1 MEPHP
6 KAAEGKDA
14 GGGPPLKAWPLA
26 ASGFLRL
33 VRPPFSKLLGI
44 NALLSL
50 VTTTLGSD
58 LDDLDLIFTI
68 LLLAVSL
75 FIQIA
80 TILAAADK
88 DPVPSADH
96 WLKAAW
102 QRRCFWRFAL
112 TNLFLVLMLLAA
124 LLAFV
129 LPVLIVGAIVA
140 LAATAAVL
148 ERLGPSEAM
157 RRSAQLTRPA
167 RWPIGRLFV
176 FLVLLPPVAIQG
188 AFALEVDDALGP
200 GFIVI
205 ELLSVVI
212 GMVATISLTHAYLA
226 LGGTRT
232 PLPRGKGEMFRDR

>member
-1 MEPHP
+1 MEPGP
-6 KAAEGKDA
+6 EEIQGNDAEHR
-14 GGGPPLKAWPLA
+14 PPLKAWPLA

-44 NALLSL
+44 SALLAL

-58 LDDLDLIFTI
+58 LDDLDLLFTI
-68 LLLAVSL
+68 LLLLVSFYL
-75 FIQIA
+75 QIA

-88 DPVPSADH
+88 DPAPSADH

-112 TNLFLVLMLLAA
+112 TNLFLVLVLLAA

-129 LPVLIVGAIVA
+129 LPVFLAGAIVA
-140 LAATAAVL
+140 LATTAAVL
-148 ERLGPSEAM
+148 ERLEPSEAM
-157 RRSAQLTRPA
+157 RRSAQLTKPA
-167 RWPIGRLFV
+167 RWPVGRLFG
-176 FLVLLPPVAIQG
+176 FLVLLPPVVIQG
-188 AFALEVDDALGP
+188 AFTLEVDDALGP

-205 ELLSVVI
+205 ELVAVVI

-232 PLPRGKGEMFRDR
+232 TLPRGKGEMFRDH